1 MSSESENQDDSFNPS
16 NLSAEDLLLWGW
28 VNSDKQ
34 SIDNMLEDFHFQV
47 EREFNTMSEWEAA
60 KKKLMNEAW
69 FSHEYLSVISSIV
82 NWEGFDLHEWGK
94 ANPEAF
100 ELYHKLTSE

>member
-1 MSSESENQDDSFNPS
+1 MSSESENQDDNFDPIK
-16 NLSAEDLLLWGW
+16 LSAEDLLLWGW
-28 VNSDKQ
+28 VNSGNQ
-34 SIDNMLEDFHFQV
+34 TIDNMLDDFHYEMVGQF
-47 EREFNTMSEWEAA
+47 ETMPEWEAA